1 MHLRAA
7 TEKDRP
13 PGDIPRQ
20 EVVEVWSLATPEGK
34 RIAHMP

>member
-1 MHLRAA
+1 MHLRAV

-20 EVVEVWSLATPEGK
+20 GAVEVWSSAAPEGK
-34 RIAHMP
+34 PIAHVP